1 MAFWIGD
8 TMKQPLEP
16 GTKVYLIAGMKKKLL
31 RINNSRTAYE
41 LDGRWYWRD
50 GTAVDGSAMRFEEVK
65 K

>member
-1 MAFWIGD
+1 
-8 TMKQPLEP
+8 MKQPLEP
-16 GTKVYLIAGMKKKLL
+16 GTKVFLIAGMKKKLL

-41 LDGRWYWRD
+41 LDGRWYWSD